1 MYKNCAIVIVIFAM
15 WCVNVSM
22 ARTFDEQTPPN
33 LMATSTLPSPA
44 VAQTTQSIIDQQP
57 NGTCFYA
64 EPELCHK
71 FNENEPCKEC
81 MPHPIYST
89 SLVCCNITDFER
101 SLSCIQ
107 NSSGDNGTLWTNIH
121 IRNATIDEL
130 DISHKFWKRLDSI
143 AITDGQV
150 NRIIKEFPKFSTPK
164 CLNVSN
170 NNLLVIPA
178 RALKELTR
186 LQALDLSHNNLTAM
200 PNLNTHSNLA
210 LDVRYACMGSFDSED
225 CVSNSFEN
233 IFTGVTR
240 AFYANRFLNQLN
252 AVALHLLSPILHIV

>member
-1 MYKNCAIVIVIFAM
+1 MYKNCAIVIVTTFAM
-15 WCVNVSM
+15 WCINVSM

-33 LMATSTLPSPA
+33 IMIASTLPPPA
-44 VAQTTQSIIDQQP
+44 IVQTTQSIIDQQP

-71 FNENEPCKEC
+71 FNESEQCQC
-81 MPHPIYST
+81 MPHPIYPT

-101 SLSCIQ
+101 SLACIQ

-130 DISHKFWKRLDSI
+130 DISQTFLRRLNSI
-143 AITDGQV
+143 AITDGQI
-150 NRIIKEFPKFSTPK
+150 NKIIKEFPKFSAPK

-170 NNLLVIPA
+170 NNLLVIPS
-178 RALKELTR
+178 RALRELTR
-186 LQALDLSHNNLTAM
+186 LQVLDLSHNNLTTM

-210 LDVRYACMGSFDSED
+210 LDIRYVLC
-225 CVSNSFEN
+225 
-233 IFTGVTR
+233 
-240 AFYANRFLNQLN
+240 
-252 AVALHLLSPILHIV
+252 ILYT